1 MDKRTN
7 PNPSNFKVLSADKIN
22 NYTLAVIQFPD
33 CNSYQQ
39 NKVLVYK
46 GDRRKDLNEAT
57 VCEPHF
63 TDEFLSPVARF
74 QPTEEGRHLAEAF
87 CRTNA

>member
-1 MDKRTN
+1 MDKRADPN
-7 PNPSNFKVLSADKIN
+7 PNNFKVLSAQCIN
-22 NYTLAVIQFPD
+22 NYTLAVVQFPD

-39 NKVLVYK
+39 NKVLVYED
-46 GDRRKDLNEAT
+46 DRRDDLWDAK

-63 TDEFLSPVARF
+63 TDEFLSPIARF
-74 QPTEEGRHLAEAF
+74 QPTEEGRRLAEAF